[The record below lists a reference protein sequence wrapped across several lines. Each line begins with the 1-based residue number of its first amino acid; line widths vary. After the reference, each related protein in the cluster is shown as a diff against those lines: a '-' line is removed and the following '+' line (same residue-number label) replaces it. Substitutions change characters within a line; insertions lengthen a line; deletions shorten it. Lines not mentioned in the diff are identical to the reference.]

1 MSHKGLGCGHKYDP
15 RVKKK
20 FQSQKNRVNLKESA
34 SDNTTDCNHSE
45 VPTATEISSLPGV
58 SSAFSALKPSA
69 ESGILK
75 GNSSMNSLKTSKT
88 LNAACTS
95 TQLNTNE
102 NFREHFLGQK
112 GPFLHDKQL
121 KNIFSGPKSNSF
133 TPVPYKRKG
142 TSNDELKVKHMKDSH
157 HSEFNSSSQMGYT
170 SINKRQH
177 DTCTEELPAKL
188 ICAAKKSKDSKP
200 KTTSQEDEKR
210 LKEKQQ
216 LANKYLYYRG

>member
-20 FQSQKNRVNLKESA
+20 FHSQKNRVNLKESA
-34 SDNTTDCNHSE
+34 NDNTTDCHHSE
-45 VPTATEISSLPGV
+45 VPAATEISSLPGV

-69 ESGILK
+69 ELGILK
-75 GNSSMNSLKTSKT
+75 GNSSMNNLKSSKT
-88 LNAACTS
+88 LNTACTP
-95 TQLNTNE
+95 TQFNTNE

-112 GPFLHDKQL
+112 GLFLHDKQL

-133 TPVPYKRKG
+133 TPVPYKRKA
-142 TSNDELKVKHMKDSH
+142 TSNDELNTKESH
-157 HSEFNSSSQMGYT
+157 HSEFNSSSQMGCT

-177 DTCTEELPAKL
+177 DTCTEESPAKP

-200 KTTSQEDEKR
+200 KTTSQEEEKR
-210 LKEKQQ
+210 LNEKQQ